1 MDAIL
6 DEKLDVEGFWAAY
19 VGNFS
24 PLEFMNRQYVP
35 EIDEAVYAYV
45 AGLPQIFGIVR
56 RQSWRDA
63 FGAPIQFRKDEII
76 FALVEKLEATEAE
89 WRPQLNQR
97 PAPLPAPVV
106 EYVAPPS
113 DQHDGEPFDPDA
125 YSVEEAIV
133 TVSDAPAEDLPMHE
147 EAPAEEA
154 VPAEAPTIEVAS
166 EEAAAP
172 EAPHDDQTAEN
183 V

>member
-1 MDAIL
+1 MDAML

-35 EIDEAVYAYV
+35 EIDEAVAAYV

-63 FGAPIQFRKDEII
+63 FGAPIQFRKEEISA
-76 FALVEKLEATEAE
+76 ALVEKLEATEAE

-97 PAPLPAPVV
+97 PAPAPAPVV
-106 EYVAPPS
+106 EDVPPPAYAPE
-113 DQHDGEPFDPDA
+113 GESFDPDA

-133 TVSDAPAEDLPMHE
+133 TESEAPAEDLPVQV
-147 EAPAEEA
+147 EAPSEE
-154 VPAEAPTIEVAS
+154 VIL

-172 EAPHDDQTAEN
+172 ETSHDDTAHA
-183 V
+183 

>member
-1 MDAIL
+1 MDAML

-35 EIDEAVYAYV
+35 EIDEAVAAYV

-63 FGAPIQFRKDEII
+63 FGAPIQFRKEEII
-76 FALVEKLEATEAE
+76 SALVEKLEATEAE

-97 PAPLPAPVV
+97 PAPVPAPVV
-106 EYVAPPS
+106 EDVPPPAYTPE
-113 DQHDGEPFDPDA
+113 GESFDPDA
-125 YSVEEAIV
+125 YVVDEAIV
-133 TVSDAPAEDLPMHE
+133 TESETPAEELPAFE
-147 EAPAEEA
+147 ETPAEEA
-154 VPAEAPTIEVAS
+154 MTAEAAL

-172 EAPHDDQTAEN
+172 EASHYNHTDSTEN
-183 V
+183 A